1 MSGGRDNNVV
11 RAEPVRRFAI
21 QAAVV
26 LGLFTTLVFVGIFW
40 RTATLLDAGAREQAT
55 SYIDLIV
62 NARAWN
68 AHFGGVWVEKAPGV
82 ESNPFLRELGVEP
95 DTSTVA
101 GSALTLRNPAA
112 MTNEI
117 SRIAE
122 QTSGVHFRLTSL
134 RPVNPA
140 DAPDEWERR
149 TLEGFET
156 DRAETSTI
164 ERRPSG
170 RVLRAMRPLLVDESC
185 LRCHEKQ
192 GYRVGDVR
200 GAISLT
206 PPLTAT
212 DRAIRE
218 SGLVLLGI
226 FTVVVLV
233 GGAIGYRLVSRL
245 EARVVDSER
254 SLNHLA
260 TTDALTGIG
269 NRRAVIQR
277 LEEELARGARAGHVT
292 GVIEL
297 DADLFKNV
305 NDTYG
310 HAAGDE
316 VLREIAT
323 RMLGALR
330 EYDVVGRLGGEEFLV
345 VAPDIG
351 RHTLAELAERL
362 RLTIEERPVT
372 FEQHLIPVTVS
383 VGSTLAGPDDT
394 AESALARVDTALYA
408 AKAAGRNRV
417 ETA

>member
-1 MSGGRDNNVV
+1 MSGGRDNIVV

-68 AHFGGVWVEKAPGV
+68 AHFGGVWVQKAPGV
-82 ESNPFLRELGVEP
+82 ESNPYLRDLGVEP

-122 QTSGVHFRLTSL
+122 KTSGVHFRLTSL

-156 DRAETSTI
+156 DRAETSAI

-206 PPLTAT
+206 LPLTAT

-245 EARVVDSER
+245 AARVVDSER

-277 LEEELARGARAGHVT
+277 LEEELRTWRHGRGT
-292 GVIEL
+292 G
-297 DADLFKNV
+297 
-305 NDTYG
+305 
-310 HAAGDE
+310 
-316 VLREIAT
+316 RESSS
-323 RMLGALR
+323 
-330 EYDVVGRLGGEEFLV
+330 
-345 VAPDIG
+345 
-351 RHTLAELAERL
+351 
-362 RLTIEERPVT
+362 LTPTCSRT
-372 FEQHLIPVTVS
+372 
-383 VGSTLAGPDDT
+383 
-394 AESALARVDTALYA
+394 
-408 AKAAGRNRV
+408 
-417 ETA
+417 